1 MQKLQLEVE
10 KLRLQKEMNDTKMAS
25 EMNQKAQERKSQ
37 EKREAGRIRSNER
50 IVSSKGEK
58 K

>member
-1 MQKLQLEVE
+1 
-10 KLRLQKEMNDTKMAS
+10 MNDTKMAS

-50 IVSSKGEK
+50 IVSTKGEK